1 MISLRRA
8 ANWCT
13 NFNCVGVRVWEW
25 FMVIVDFRTSSAF
38 TFRGW
43 VRVGVLGY
51 GFGVTNSCKFPKPK
65 SSPVG

>member
-1 MISLRRA
+1 
-8 ANWCT
+8 
-13 NFNCVGVRVWEW
+13 
-25 FMVIVDFRTSSAF
+25 MVIVEFRTSSAF

-51 GFGVTNSCKFPKPK
+51 GFGVTNSCKFPKTK